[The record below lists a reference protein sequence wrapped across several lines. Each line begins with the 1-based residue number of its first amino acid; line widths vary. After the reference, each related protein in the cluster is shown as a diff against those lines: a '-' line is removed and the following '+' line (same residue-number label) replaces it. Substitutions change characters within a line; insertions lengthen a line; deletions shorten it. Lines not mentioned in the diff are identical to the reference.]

1 MINRKFSII
10 QKIDIVELDNMIE
23 KYTCLTGETNPY
35 LFMNKNTIDA
45 IPIANDTLYNLRQI
59 CATVNGI
66 AGYYCGYKIFRD
78 DTLDF
83 GEVEIR

>member
-10 QKIDIVELDNMIE
+10 QKIDLNELDDTIN
-23 KYTCLTGETNPY
+23 KYICLTGETNPY

-45 IPIANDTLYNLRQI
+45 IPTVDDTLYNLHQV
-59 CATVNGI
+59 CAKVNGI
-66 AGYYCGYKIFRD
+66 AGYYCGHKVFRD

>member
-10 QKIDIVELDNMIE
+10 QKIDVTILNNMIHE
-23 KYTCLTGETNPY
+23 YQRCTGEINPY
-35 LFMNKNTIDA
+35 LFMNKNTFDA
-45 IPIANDTLYNLRQI
+45 IPIVNADFYNLSQFR
-59 CATVNGI
+59 AKLNGI
-66 AGYYCGYKIFRD
+66 TGYYHGCKVFRD

>member
-10 QKIDIVELDNMIE
+10 QKIDMNELDRMIGE
-23 KYTCLTGETNPY
+23 YQCFTGEVNPY
-35 LFMNKNTIDA
+35 LFMNKSTIDA
-45 IPIANDTLYNLRQI
+45 ILTVDGILDLRQI
-59 CATVNGI
+59 YAKIDGI
-66 AGYYCGYKIFRD
+66 AGYYCGYKVFRD

>member
-1 MINRKFSII
+1 MNKKISII
-10 QKIDIVELDNMIE
+10 QKIDMTELDRIIDE
-23 KYTCLTGETNPY
+23 YRCHTGGTNPY

-45 IPIANDTLYNLRQI
+45 IPTVDDTLHNLYEI
-59 CATVNGI
+59 TAMVNGLI
-66 AGYYCGYKIFRD
+66 GYYCGYKIFRD